1 VTVTWKKFKKVF
13 LILPING
20 VHTKDNIMSKILKE
34 SVLTTVPIINPHAP
48 APQTGRQTP
57 VEIPGVM
64 YQTREL
70 FQPVVSQPNKDSK

>member
-1 VTVTWKKFKKVF
+1 MES
-13 LILPING
+13 LQG
-20 VHTKDNIMSKILKE
+20 VIMMRPYSELAAELAQRKSNEYVPPSIP
-34 SVLTTVPIINPHAP
+34 SV
-48 APQTGRQTP
+48 RQHP

>member
-1 VTVTWKKFKKVF
+1 MYKPV
-13 LILPING
+13 N
-20 VHTKDNIMSKILKE
+20 E
-34 SVLTTVPIINPHAP
+34 SVLITLPVLNPHAP

-70 FQPVVSQPNKDSK
+70 FQPVVAIPPEDKK